1 MDLKDYREQIDH
13 VDNELVEQFNQRMDI
28 IRDIVDYKMENNLRV
43 LDSARE
49 KEKLAAVTSRCDD
62 DFNQKAIRELFEQI
76 MCIARRRQYQILQE
90 ASGKESTAF
99 TPVDSLLAERMRI
112 VYQGAEGSYS
122 EEAMKQFFWE
132 GIDSFSVPT
141 FREAMAA
148 IEEGSADYAVLPIE
162 NSTAGIVSEVYDL
175 LAEFENFIVGEQ
187 ILRINHCLMAPE
199 GASVSSVR
207 EVYSHPQSLM
217 QCERFLSEHASW
229 NQISMRNNA
238 FAARKVAEE
247 GDITKAAI
255 AGAGAAR
262 RYGLK
267 VLMSG
272 INQEERNSTRFIIV
286 TNRKI
291 YVRGAKKISLCFEL
305 PHERGSLYQAMSN
318 LVYNGLNMTKIESRP
333 IEDRNWEYRFFI
345 DFEGSLSEPAVRNA
359 LRGLR
364 DECRT
369 LRILGNY

>member
-1 MDLKDYREQIDH
+1 MDLQDYRKQIDL
-13 VDNELVEQFNQRMDI
+13 VDDELVEQFNQRMDI
-28 IRDIVDYKMENNLRV
+28 IRDIVDFKMENNLRV
-43 LDSARE
+43 LDSTRE
-49 KEKLAAVTSRCDD
+49 KEKLAAVTSKCDD
-62 DFNQKAIRELFEQI
+62 DFNQRAIRELFEQI
-76 MCIARRRQYQILQE
+76 MCIARRRQYQILQNT
-90 ASGKESTAF
+90 SGKDSAAF
-99 TPVDSLLAERMRI
+99 IPVDSLVTERMRI

-122 EEAMKQFFWE
+122 EEAMKKFFWE
-132 GIDSFSVPT
+132 GIDCFCVPT

-199 GASVSSVR
+199 GASVSTVK
-207 EVYSHPQSLM
+207 EVYSHPQALM
-217 QCERFLSEHASW
+217 QCERFLSEHGSW

-255 AGAGAAR
+255 AGEGAAR

-267 VLMSG
+267 VLLSG
-272 INQEERNSTRFIIV
+272 INQEERNSTRFIVV

-318 LVYNGLNMTKIESRP
+318 LVYNGLSMTKIESRP

-345 DFEGSLSEPAVRNA
+345 DFEGNLSEPAVRNA